1 MSEKRS
7 GSPAPGVLL
16 TIACLVIIVAGL
28 KVGSSVLILFAL
40 ATFVVVATRP
50 AVVWLERRRVPMPL
64 AVVFVVLLTFG
75 VLALFVSIATQSIA
89 EIRSEFQNY
98 VNRYQT
104 LEDGFIY
111 WLSQHGVDVPEA
123 FQLDFVNA
131 RRALDLATGAV
142 REVAGFASGTLL
154 VLVIAIFGMVEADRF
169 KPKVEAAF
177 GAGASDFQRFGNIIN
192 QVQRYLTIKTVI
204 SLITGLLVGLWCW
217 AIGLDFAVFWGLVA
231 FVLNYVPS
239 IGSVLAAV
247 PAVLLALIQLGPSF
261 ALLAAIGYV
270 AVNIL
275 LGNFIEPML
284 LGRRLGLS
292 PLVVI
297 LSVVFWGW
305 LWGPIGFLLA
315 VPLSMIAR
323 IMLENT
329 ENYSWIAV
337 LMAPAP
343 ERRKAEAEA
352 QAEAGPAGEAE
363 TEAEVGSGA
372 GTVA

>member
-1 MSEKRS
+1 MSEERRRS
-7 GSPAPGVLL
+7 TAPGVLL

-40 ATFVVVATRP
+40 ASFLVVATRP

-64 AVVFVVLLTFG
+64 AVVFVVLVTFG
-75 VLALFVSIATQSIA
+75 VLALFVSIATQSLA

-98 VNRYQT
+98 VTRYQT
-104 LEDGFIY
+104 LEDGFIF

-123 FQLDFVNA
+123 FQINLVNA
-131 RRALDLATGAV
+131 RGALDFATGAV

-169 KPKVEAAF
+169 KPKLEAAF
-177 GAGASDFQRFGNIIN
+177 GPGAGDFQRFGKIIN
-192 QVQRYLTIKTVI
+192 EVQRYLTIKTVI

-275 LGNFIEPML
+275 LGNFAEPML

-329 ENYSWIAV
+329 EDYSWIAV
-337 LMAPAP
+337 LMAPTP
-343 ERRKAEAEA
+343 ERKAEAQTEAKTEA
-352 QAEAGPAGEAE
+352 QAEAEPAA
-363 TEAEVGSGA
+363 
-372 GTVA
+372 